1 MARRNPRPRRRAL
14 GLGAVAVAAALAG
27 ALTPQAGRAQPA
39 PDLTRARDLY
49 QSAQAAMNDGR
60 YDDAARDY
68 SAAYDLSSDPALLYK
83 IGRARERA
91 GACEIALGYYA
102 RYLREGRPSEQ
113 FAALTWERIAA
124 CGGDPGAGSGEPTPA
139 TGSDSGSSSDG
150 PAAGSA
156 GPAAGSAAAGRTAPG
171 AGSAAGTPAAGDA
184 AGSAA
189 APPPVLIPPT
199 REKVAWLLGGSAI
212 ALVALGGVLTY
223 ATNSAEND
231 VRDLYAG
238 FAGQPPAFDAQ
249 TRKRYDDL
257 LDQGRRYQHLA
268 WAAFGLA
275 GAAAVGVTVLF
286 TVGRGDD
293 EPAPRVVPVVGPRG
307 AGVSVRF

>member
-27 ALTPQAGRAQPA
+27 ALAPQAGRAQPA

-113 FAALTWERIAA
+113 FAALTRERIAA

-139 TGSDSGSSSDG
+139 TGSDSGSGSSSGG

-212 ALVALGGVLTY
+212 AL
-223 ATNSAEND
+223 
-231 VRDLYAG
+231 
-238 FAGQPPAFDAQ
+238 
-249 TRKRYDDL
+249 
-257 LDQGRRYQHLA
+257 
-268 WAAFGLA
+268 
-275 GAAAVGVTVLF
+275 
-286 TVGRGDD
+286 
-293 EPAPRVVPVVGPRG
+293 
-307 AGVSVRF
+307 